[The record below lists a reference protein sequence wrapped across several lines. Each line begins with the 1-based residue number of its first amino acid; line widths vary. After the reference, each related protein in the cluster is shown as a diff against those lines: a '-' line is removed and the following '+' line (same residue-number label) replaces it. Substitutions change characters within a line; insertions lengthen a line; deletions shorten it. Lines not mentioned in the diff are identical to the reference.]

1 MKLKELCKIKHGFA
15 FKGKDIIKNYSTK
28 YVLVTPGNF
37 NIGGG
42 FKKEKCKY
50 FSENGN
56 IPKDYI
62 LRENDLIVTMT
73 DLSVKSDTLGYSAL
87 IPKDNNI
94 YLHNQRIGLVYDI
107 DESKVL
113 KDYLY
118 WFMRTKKYQQEVV
131 ASQSGTA
138 IHHTSPA
145 RILNIEIDL
154 PSIDNQRKIVK
165 ILSDVEH
172 KIKNNNDTNNNL
184 QELINNIFISKFV
197 NYYGYT
203 GEYETT
209 EIGDI
214 PSNWKV
220 DNLGNVISF
229 SNGYGWNSKDMLENN
244 QPDTYKVFKMG
255 NIKIGGGI
263 NKEKT
268 RSWILKEKC
277 SGLEQFL
284 SKKGDILMCMTDMK
298 SSENPLLGH
307 TALIDCDDEFVINQR
322 VGIIRCDKDIRWPYI
337 YTMTNLPFFINNIRS
352 KAHSGVQVNLTT
364 SGICDT
370 KVLIPDKYSL
380 EEFYKNVTPM
390 YEEMFILNN
399 EIEKLEELRDTLL
412 PKLMNGEIDLDNI
425 EI

>member
-42 FKKEKCKY
+42 FKKDKCKY

-94 YLHNQRIGLVYDI
+94 YLHNQRIGLVHDI

-138 IHHTSPA
+138 IHHTSPD

-184 QELINNIFISKFV
+184 EEQLRLFFE
-197 NYYGYT
+197 
-203 GEYETT
+203 E
-209 EIGDI
+209 D
-214 PSNWKV
+214 
-220 DNLGNVISF
+220 
-229 SNGYGWNSKDMLENN
+229 
-244 QPDTYKVFKMG
+244 
-255 NIKIGGGI
+255 
-263 NKEKT
+263 
-268 RSWILKEKC
+268 ILKK
-277 SGLEQFL
+277 
-284 SKKGDILMCMTDMK
+284 
-298 SSENPLLGH
+298 
-307 TALIDCDDEFVINQR
+307 
-322 VGIIRCDKDIRWPYI
+322 
-337 YTMTNLPFFINNIRS
+337 
-352 KAHSGVQVNLTT
+352 
-364 SGICDT
+364 
-370 KVLIPDKYSL
+370 
-380 EEFYKNVTPM
+380 
-390 YEEMFILNN
+390 LNN
-399 EIEKLEELRDTLL
+399 ENTYECSLYDQFDVIDNRGKTPPLVEYSKYPIIDVKVLSGTERVINYNNCLKYISKETYDTFFRSGHPKLYDTLLSTVGSLAELKIYLENIGTIAQNVVALRPKNDYPLFMYQYILSLKQRLTSYDIGSVQPSIKVTQFMKEIIKIPKDKDLIYKFENLANANTFKMKNLMMENRYLEQLRDTLL